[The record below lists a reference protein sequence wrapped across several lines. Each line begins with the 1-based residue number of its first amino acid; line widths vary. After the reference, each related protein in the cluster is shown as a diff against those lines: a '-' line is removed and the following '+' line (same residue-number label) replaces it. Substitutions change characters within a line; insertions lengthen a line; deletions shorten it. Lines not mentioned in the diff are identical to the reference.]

1 MKDYKEH
8 GFCLS
13 IGEWDRN
20 INSAGVPI
28 HLQDGTIMALTC
40 AAPSYLVPA
49 EKLRGSIAHQLAM
62 LAGDIE
68 SLGV

>member
-1 MKDYKEH
+1 
-8 GFCLS
+8 
-13 IGEWDRN
+13 
-20 INSAGVPI
+20 
-28 HLQDGTIMALTC
+28 
-40 AAPSYLVPA
+40 VPA